1 MGWAEEEFE
10 TLDLGDTRLN
20 RRAVLLA
27 ERLSQKP
34 GASIPGACGSW
45 SETVAAY
52 RFLDNEEVNWDDVM
66 AAHWQA
72 SHQRMAQHGVVLCI
86 QDTTELDYNGQQME
100 GLGPLSYEAQRGM
113 YLHPTY
119 VVTPEREPL
128 GVINAWM
135 WAREFKD
142 GDEPRGGLV
151 ESRRW
156 IESYEIIAEQAR
168 KLPDTR
174 HIFVGDRESDML
186 ALMVRAKELNH
197 AADYLVRCQHNRVLP
212 KVDGLGGKLWDG
224 VMQSECIGG
233 LVFEL
238 PPGRGRKPR
247 MVSQEIRMQRVSL
260 SDGKRKKEGQQ
271 GQEDQEDQDNGQIEV
286 TCLIASEIDTPAGC
300 EPVVW
305 RLLTN
310 REATTLEQACELI
323 DWYRARWEIEMFFS
337 VLKVGL
343 QVEKLQLGDTRKLQT
358 ALALYMIIA
367 WRINRLM
374 RLGRTLPD
382 LPADL
387 LFEAD
392 EWRAAFILNKKP
404 PPKAVPTAN
413 TVIRLIAKLGG
424 FLGRK
429 GDGEPGAKTL
439 WLGMRDIAVFVQGMR
454 YARELELAG

>member
-1 MGWAEEEFE
+1 
-10 TLDLGDTRLN
+10 LN

-34 GASIPGACGSW
+34 GASIPGACANW

-52 RFLDNEEVNWDDVM
+52 RFLGNEEVTWDDVM
-66 AAHWQA
+66 AAHWDA
-72 SHQRMAQHGVVLCI
+72 SQKRMAQHSVVLCI
-86 QDTTELDYNGQQME
+86 QDTTELDYNGQQMQ

-113 YLHPTY
+113 FLHPTY
-119 VVTPEREPL
+119 VVTPGREPL

-135 WAREFKD
+135 WARELKD
-142 GDEPRGGLV
+142 GDEPRGGLL

-156 IESYEIIAEQAR
+156 IESYEIIAEQAL
-168 KLPDTR
+168 KLPQTR
-174 HIFVGDRESDML
+174 HVFVGDRESDIL
-186 ALMVRAKELNH
+186 ALMAKAQELGH
-197 AADYLVRCQHNRVLP
+197 AADYLVRCQHNRALP
-212 KVDGLGGKLWDG
+212 QGGKLWG
-224 VMQSECIGG
+224 EVMQSECIGG
-233 LVFEL
+233 VAFEI
-238 PPGRGRKPR
+238 PAGRGRKAR
-247 MVSQEIRMQRVSL
+247 LVKQEIRMQRVRL
-260 SDGKRKKEGQQ
+260 SDGKKKGKENGNEQVN
-271 GQEDQEDQDNGQIEV
+271 EKGQIEV
-286 TCLIASEIDTPAGC
+286 TCLMASEIDPPAGTQ
-300 EPVVW
+300 PVVW

-310 REATTLEQACELI
+310 RVASTLEEARELI

-343 QVEKLQLGDTRKLQT
+343 QVENLQLGDTKKLQT
-358 ALALYMIIA
+358 ALALYMVIA

-404 PPKAVPTAN
+404 PPKAVPMAN
-413 TVIRLIAKLGG
+413 TVIRLIAQLGG

-439 WLGMRDIAVFVQGMR
+439 WLGMRDIAVFVQGTR
-454 YARELELAG
+454 YAREIESAG